1 MTRPDHT
8 LQDETRL
15 RFLSQ
20 HPAPNE
26 GLATVSVDLAAFF
39 ALVRRVGRDEALLLL
54 LIRALRQ
61 RSGSFVLKVHDLAWM
76 LRVSERRVIRW
87 LDRLTR
93 ARLVVYHVEDVWGID
108 SVAVELADASSS
120 EPPFTAHVRH
130 ELPSHW
136 FVQVLPLVGR
146 TTFTVYLYFHG
157 AEQGIPEVYVDHI
170 VSTVRLKGR
179 WHARLH
185 IRRLRRGALLRVDD
199 EDDGVLL
206 LTDPPPPTRSAR
218 LRLRFRAL
226 PYLRRALL
234 QIAGGIA
241 AVVLA
246 AAGLFLLRH
255 FLPPRS

>member
-20 HPAPNE
+20 RPAPTE

-93 ARLVVYHVEDVWGID
+93 ARLVVYHVEDVWGVD
-108 SVAVELADASSS
+108 SVAVEIADSDSQKQ
-120 EPPFTAHVRH
+120 EFTRH
-130 ELPSHW
+130 THHDLPSHW

-146 TTFTVYLYFHG
+146 TTFTVYLYFHA
-157 AEQGIPEVYVDHI
+157 AEEGVPEVYLDH
-170 VSTVRLKGR
+170 VVAAVRLRGR

-185 IRRLRRGALLRVDD
+185 ITRLRRAALLRVDD
-199 EDDGVLL
+199 DDRGVLL
-206 LTDPPPPTRSAR
+206 LTDPPPPTRLAR
-218 LRLRFRAL
+218 LRLRYRAL
-226 PYLRRALL
+226 PYLRRSVL
-234 QIAGGIA
+234 QIAF
-241 AVVLA
+241 AVVLVIA
-246 AAGLFLLRH
+246 ATAVLVLGH
-255 FLPPRS
+255 FFPPRP